1 MIVVGR
7 FHYYTSDDLD
17 HHFRRLQSNDLDDE
31 SQVQELQNQKLKITR
46 ITSTQQID
54 VLQKNTTLCALLSNF
69 FLCISFIYQI
79 NVEGCLG
86 VFIIYTSSFV
96 LLASGAGR
104 IIRNYLVDVF
114 FVQTTDIYSRFQ
126 VNFQA

>member
-54 VLQKNTTLCALLSNF
+54 VLQQKYYSLRPTVRLLFILFIYLSNKWGGMLRCF
-69 FLCISFIYQI
+69 YNLYEFIGPPGLWRRTYHKK
-79 NVEGCLG
+79 L
-86 VFIIYTSSFV
+86 FS
-96 LLASGAGR
+96 
-104 IIRNYLVDVF
+104 
-114 FVQTTDIYSRFQ
+114 
-126 VNFQA
+126 

>member
-46 ITSTQQID
+46 ATNRRPAKKILFSALYCRTS
-54 VLQKNTTLCALLSNF
+54 F
-69 FLCISFIYQI
+69 YSFH
-79 NVEGCLG
+79 L
-86 VFIIYTSSFV
+86 FIK
-96 LLASGAGR
+96 
-104 IIRNYLVDVF
+104 
-114 FVQTTDIYSRFQ
+114 
-126 VNFQA
+126 

>member
-7 FHYYTSDDLD
+7 FHYYTLNDFD

-54 VLQKNTTLCALLSNF
+54 VLQKNTILCALL
-69 FLCISFIYQI
+69 
-79 NVEGCLG
+79 
-86 VFIIYTSSFV
+86 
-96 LLASGAGR
+96 
-104 IIRNYLVDVF
+104 
-114 FVQTTDIYSRFQ
+114 
-126 VNFQA
+126 

>member
-1 MIVVGR
+1 MGR

-54 VLQKNTTLCALLSNF
+54 VLQKKTLFSASYCKT
-69 FLCISFIYQI
+69 SFYTFH
-79 NVEGCLG
+79 L
-86 VFIIYTSSFV
+86 FIK
-96 LLASGAGR
+96 
-104 IIRNYLVDVF
+104 
-114 FVQTTDIYSRFQ
+114 
-126 VNFQA
+126 